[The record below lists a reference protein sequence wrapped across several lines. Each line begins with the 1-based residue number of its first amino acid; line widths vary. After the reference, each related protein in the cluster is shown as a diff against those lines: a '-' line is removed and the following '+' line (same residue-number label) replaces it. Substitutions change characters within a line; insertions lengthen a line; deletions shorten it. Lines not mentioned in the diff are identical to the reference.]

1 MNFPFAY
8 TVIKK
13 KIKNA
18 SIKITF
24 DRQIIISV
32 PLRYS
37 KSDIKALI
45 EKKKNWIEKIFKK
58 LETTKDR
65 INLKPNQILLF
76 GKTYS
81 KNLNPALKN
90 KVIVNFNNETIDT
103 DMNLNNRKIQ
113 AEWYRII
120 ANDYLS
126 RRVNELAQKHDFTF
140 NRITVRGQKT
150 RWGSCSAK
158 KNLSFNWKL
167 MKAPHFVIDYIIVHE
182 LVHTRYLNHSKAYWR
197 HVQNVFP
204 EYQKSEE
211 WLKKFGGNL

>member
-1 MNFPFAY
+1 MFVPFDY
-8 TVIKK
+8 TLIKK

-37 KSDIKALI
+37 KSDIKVLI
-45 EKKKNWIEKIFKK
+45 DKKLGWIEKTLRK
-58 LETTKDR
+58 LESTREK
-65 INLKPNQILLF
+65 ISLKPDQILLF

-81 KNLNPALKN
+81 KKLNPALKN

-103 DMNLNNRKIQ
+103 DLNLSNRKIQ
-113 AEWYRII
+113 AEWYKFI
-120 ANDYLS
+120 AKEYFS
-126 RRVNELAQKHDFTF
+126 RRVSELAQKHDLTY

-150 RWGSCSAK
+150 RWGSCSAR

-167 MKAPHFVIDYIIVHE
+167 MKAPHFVIDYIIIHE
-182 LVHTRYLNHSKAYWR
+182 LAHTRHLNHSKSYWR
-197 HVQNVFP
+197 NVQNIMP
-204 EYQKSEE
+204 DYQKSEE

>member
-1 MNFPFAY
+1 MNFQFDFS
-8 TVIKK
+8 VIKK

-24 DRQIIISV
+24 DRQIIVSV

-37 KSDIKALI
+37 KSDINALI
-45 EKKKNWIEKIFKK
+45 DKKRNWIEKTIKK
-58 LETTKDR
+58 LETTKEK
-65 INLKPNQILLF
+65 INLQPNQILLF

-81 KNLNPALKN
+81 KMLNPALKN

-103 DMNLNNRKIQ
+103 DLNLNNKKIQ
-113 AEWYRII
+113 EEWYKII
-120 ANDYLS
+120 AKEYFP

-167 MKAPHFVIDYIIVHE
+167 MKAPHSVIDYIIIHE
-182 LVHTRYLNHSKAYWR
+182 LSHTKHLNHGKSYWR
-197 HVQNVFP
+197 KVLNVMP
-204 EYQKSEE
+204 DYQKSEE